1 VLQVEIPVA
10 IPAAAAAT
18 SSHPLSSNLPVMAN
32 QNESQMVTSLSPSTS
47 DSSSQGEQLPD
58 YSSSVATNLKK
69 INGSLSQQQQ
79 QPGMPFVPTSG
90 GSLRATSNSGRVSS
104 SNGRVTEG
112 NNNPTST
119 AGAAAPATPPRVGV
133 DAEIII
139 LQDDDCVI
147 IGEGTKFV
155 STKVET
161 SKGSEEQKPLRSQ
174 LNEEDSVQEQCCDA
188 QNSGETLMAITATVK
203 LEPVEAADNV
213 LKRSALER
221 QRSSDVLL
229 PALKKLRVQGTE
241 VNTIDKRGSV
251 TAVLIPDSVKVC
263 VQCASCFLRL
273 AIY

>member
-1 VLQVEIPVA
+1 
-10 IPAAAAAT
+10 
-18 SSHPLSSNLPVMAN
+18 
-32 QNESQMVTSLSPSTS
+32 
-47 DSSSQGEQLPD
+47 
-58 YSSSVATNLKK
+58 VATNLKK

-79 QPGMPFVPTSG
+79 PCMLIVPASG
-90 GSLRATSNSGRVSS
+90 GTLQATSNSGRVSS

-112 NNNPTST
+112 NNNPTTT

-188 QNSGETLMAITATVK
+188 QNSGETLMATTATVK

-229 PALKKLRVQGTE
+229 PALKKLRVQEKE
-241 VNTIDKRGSV
+241 VNTIGKRGSV

-263 VQCASCFLRL
+263 VKCASCFLRL
-273 AIY
+273 AIC